1 MATAHSAAKPVAT
14 KADALVCALVYL
26 DQIRARGEQVQD
38 RRLREI
44 NLMMV
49 DEARAALWGQAG
61 WRQEQVDWL
70 VWQIIEGVFEETV
83 RKVV

>member
-1 MATAHSAAKPVAT
+1 M
-14 KADALVCALVYL
+14 CALVYL
-26 DQIRARGEQVQD
+26 DQLRARAEQVEGG
-38 RRLREI
+38 RLREI

-49 DEARAALWGQAG
+49 DEARTALWGQAG

-83 RKVV
+83 QKAV